1 MAEEMIQPA
10 MGVGQPIAE
19 NEQVQALLALLK
31 ENNSPGCREFAEL
44 ITHMSGM
51 ERQLSD
57 ALEELQAMR
66 QKMQEVQDRSLRGVL
81 QKSGHALEENV
92 DAMRRHLLELKGQ
105 IVEGC
110 RNILE
115 DFKERGVA
123 ALNGITGFLR
133 LKPAF
138 EAVQA
143 AAESSIQASERAVS
157 RIDAFSTEFH
167 EAGRHLKNM
176 GRSLMGKDAETA
188 IRENGKIA
196 SAFKGAFKIERSFA
210 VAVIKRTE
218 RAQGVLG
225 RLERAAGRRP
235 SVIEAM
241 REQAVKAAPAKNQ
254 PEASHDRGS
263 R

>member
-1 MAEEMIQPA
+1 MADLEQA
-10 MGVGQPIAE
+10 AAGSGQPIAE
-19 NEQVQALLALLK
+19 NEQVRALLTLLK

-44 ITHMSGM
+44 ITHVSGM

-66 QKMQEVQDRSLRGVL
+66 QKMQEVQDRSLRAVL
-81 QKSGHALEENV
+81 QRSGRALEENV
-92 DAMRRHLLELKGQ
+92 DAMRQRLLDLKGQ

-123 ALNGITGFLR
+123 ALNGIAGFLR
-133 LKPAF
+133 LEPALK
-138 EAVQA
+138 AVQD
-143 AAESSIQASERAVS
+143 AAERSIQASDRAVS
-157 RIDAFSTEFH
+157 RIDAISTEFH

-176 GRSLMGKDAETA
+176 GRSLMGRDAETEA
-188 IRENGKIA
+188 RENGKIA

-218 RAQGVLG
+218 KAQGTLVRLG
-225 RLERAAGRRP
+225 RAAEHRP
-235 SVIEAM
+235 SVLEAM
-241 REQAVKAAPAKNQ
+241 KEQAAKTEPAK
-254 PEASHDRGS
+254 DRPAPSQDKGS

>member
-1 MAEEMIQPA
+1 MPEEMTQPVTG
-10 MGVGQPIAE
+10 MEQPIAE
-19 NEQVQALLALLK
+19 NEQVRALLALLK

-44 ITHMSGM
+44 ITHVSGM

-66 QKMQEVQDRSLRGVL
+66 QKMQEVQDRSLKAVL
-81 QKSGHALEENV
+81 QKSGRALEENV
-92 DAMRRHLLELKGQ
+92 DAMHQRLWDLKEQ

-123 ALNGITGFLR
+123 ALNGIARFLQ

-143 AAESSIQASERAVS
+143 AAEGSIQASDRAVS

-176 GRSLMGKDAETA
+176 GRSLMGKDAETG
-188 IRENGKIA
+188 IKENGKIVR
-196 SAFKGAFKIERSFA
+196 AFKGAFKIERSFA
-210 VAVIKRTE
+210 VEIIKRTE

-225 RLERAAGRRP
+225 RLERAAERRP
-235 SVIEAM
+235 SVLEAM
-241 REQAVKAAPAKNQ
+241 KEQTARTERAK
-254 PEASHDRGS
+254 DRLVLSQDKGS

>member
-1 MAEEMIQPA
+1 MADLEQA
-10 MGVGQPIAE
+10 AAGTGQPIAD
-19 NEQVQALLALLK
+19 NEQVRALLTLLK

-44 ITHMSGM
+44 ITHVSGM

-66 QKMQEVQDRSLRGVL
+66 QKMQEVQDRSLRAVL
-81 QKSGHALEENV
+81 QKSGRALEENV
-92 DAMRRHLLELKGQ
+92 DVMRQRLLDLKGQ

-123 ALNGITGFLR
+123 ALNGIAGFLR
-133 LKPAF
+133 LEPALK
-138 EAVQA
+138 AVQD
-143 AAESSIQASERAVS
+143 AAERSIQASDRAVS
-157 RIDAFSTEFH
+157 RIDAFSAEFH

-176 GRSLMGKDAETA
+176 GRSLMGRDAETEA
-188 IRENGKIA
+188 RENGKIA
-196 SAFKGAFKIERSFA
+196 RAFKGAFKIERSFA

-218 RAQGVLG
+218 KAQGALG
-225 RLERAAGRRP
+225 RLGRAAGRRP
-235 SVIEAM
+235 SVLEAM
-241 REQAVKAAPAKNQ
+241 KEQAAKTEPAK
-254 PEASHDRGS
+254 DRPAPSQDKGS

>member
-1 MAEEMIQPA
+1 
-10 MGVGQPIAE
+10 
-19 NEQVQALLALLK
+19 
-31 ENNSPGCREFAEL
+31 
-44 ITHMSGM
+44 MSGM

-57 ALEELQAMR
+57 ALEEMQAMR
-66 QKMQEVQDRSLRGVL
+66 QKMQEVQDRPLRAVL
-81 QKSGHALEENV
+81 KKSGLALEENV
-92 DAMRRHLLELKGQ
+92 DAMRRRLLDLKGQ

-123 ALNGITGFLR
+123 ALNGIACFLR
-133 LKPAF
+133 LKPVF

-143 AAESSIQASERAVS
+143 AVESSIQASDRAVS

-176 GRSLMGKDAETA
+176 GRSLMGRDVETEA
-188 IRENGKIA
+188 RENGKIA
-196 SAFKGAFKIERSFA
+196 RAFKGAFKIERSFA
-210 VAVIKRTE
+210 VAVTKRTE
-218 RAQGVLG
+218 KAQGALG

-235 SVIEAM
+235 SVLEAM
-241 REQAVKAAPAKNQ
+241 KERAAKTEPAK
-254 PEASHDRGS
+254 DRPAPSQDKGS